1 MVFTSALQRLRR
13 AGRIVAL
20 VAAAATGATG
30 TAAAAQVLLTVETGG
45 QARAFDLAALDALPQ
60 HSFTTTTLWTQG
72 AVTFSGPAL
81 RDVLEA
87 AGAWPGAAVVF
98 EAEALNSYS
107 VTFAPDAIEDRVPI
121 IATRRD
127 GKPFGPRDLGPL
139 WVVYPYDAEVRFR
152 SETVYAHSIWHLTR
166 IAARPSGD

>member
-1 MVFTSALQRLRR
+1 MFFTSALQRLRR
-13 AGRIVAL
+13 AGPIV
-20 VAAAATGATG
+20 VMAAAVTGGAQ
-30 TAAAAQVLLTVETGG
+30 TAPAGEVLLTVETGG
-45 QARAFDLAALDALPQ
+45 QERVFDLAALDALPQ
-60 HSFTTTTLWTQG
+60 HSFSTTTLWTQG

-81 RDVLEA
+81 RDVLDA
-87 AGAWPGAAVVF
+87 AGAWAGATVAF
-98 EAEALNSYS
+98 EAQALNSYS
-107 VTFAPDAIEDRVPI
+107 VTFAREGIEDSVPI

-152 SETVYAHSIWHLTR
+152 SETVYAHSIWQLTR